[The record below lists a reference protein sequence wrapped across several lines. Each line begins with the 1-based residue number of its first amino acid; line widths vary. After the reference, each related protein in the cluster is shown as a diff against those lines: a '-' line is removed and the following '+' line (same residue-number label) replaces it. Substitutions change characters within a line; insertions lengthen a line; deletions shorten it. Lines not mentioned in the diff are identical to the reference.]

1 MKTCWLVVG
10 FCLTGF
16 PAQSAAQSTP
26 ATDTSPAVFLQES
39 GSSAYR
45 AVFAQFLA
53 VIPSSGDESMSV
65 DCAISISNV
74 CESPASVAPYLR
86 RSNAPTSGRITLF
99 LYNLDG
105 TRIIY
110 QTQPAGSGQAQLGD
124 GLEADGT
131 LAAGHTWT
139 VRLAEVLADVYG
151 VTEDHLTD
159 SDVLGPGGF
168 RGYGWILSDFDCLAG
183 TYNNTVF
190 GVGFTQAYEMVPAMG
205 QGGFFGGVMI
215 EP

>member
-1 MKTCWLVVG
+1 MKTWWLVANL
-10 FCLTGF
+10 CLF
-16 PAQSAAQSTP
+16 APVAQSAAQSKP
-26 ATDTSPAVFLQES
+26 VEGASPAVFFQES

-53 VIPSSGDESMSV
+53 VIPSVDDESMSV

-74 CESPASVAPYLR
+74 CASPASVAPYLAR
-86 RSNAPTSGRITLF
+86 GDAPTSGRITLF

-105 TRIIY
+105 TRTIY
-110 QTQPAGSGQAQLGD
+110 QTQPAASQEAQLGA
-124 GLEADGT
+124 GLSADGT
-131 LAAGHTWT
+131 LEPGHTWT
-139 VRLAEVLADVYG
+139 VRLAEILASVYG
-151 VTEDHLTD
+151 VPEDMLTD
-159 SDVLGPGGF
+159 PGVLGPGGF